1 MGMNRKKTEEYIKN
15 QYGIEPDFPWD
26 GDFVTAVFRHKDNR
40 KWFALI
46 MRVSGYR
53 LGLDTDEP
61 VDCMNLKIDDPAIS
75 GDKYRIRVHVEVVA
89 NKNYILFVKHFCNIL
104 SSLSLSPQEYLDY
117 FRIEMPVNV
126 YNPFHF

>member
-46 MRVSGYR
+46 MRVSGDR
-53 LGLDTDEP
+53 IGLDTNEP
-61 VDCMNLKIDDPAIS
+61 VDCMNLKIDDPMLLDMLIHEKGIIPAYHMNKQHWITVFLD
-75 GDKYRIRVHVEVVA
+75 GTVKDKKVTDLID
-89 NKNYILFVKHFCNIL
+89 L
-104 SSLSLSPQEYLDY
+104 SYSVTAGKKK
-117 FRIEMPVNV
+117 RR
-126 YNPFHF
+126 

>member
-15 QYGIEPDFPWD
+15 QYGIESDFPWD

-46 MRVSGYR
+46 MRVSGDR

-61 VDCMNLKIDDPAIS
+61 VDCMNLKIDDPMLLDMLIHEKGIIPAYHMNKQHWITVFLD
-75 GDKYRIRVHVEVVA
+75 GTVKDKKVTDLIDMSYSVTAGKKKRR
-89 NKNYILFVKHFCNIL
+89 
-104 SSLSLSPQEYLDY
+104 
-117 FRIEMPVNV
+117 
-126 YNPFHF
+126 

>member
-46 MRVSGYR
+46 MRVSGDR
-53 LGLDTDEP
+53 LGLETDEP
-61 VDCMNLKIDDPAIS
+61 VDCINLKIDDPMLLDMLIHEKGIIPAYHMNKQHWITVFLD
-75 GDKYRIRVHVEVVA
+75 GTVKDKKVTDLID
-89 NKNYILFVKHFCNIL
+89 L
-104 SSLSLSPQEYLDY
+104 SYSVTAGKKK
-117 FRIEMPVNV
+117 RR
-126 YNPFHF
+126 

>member
-15 QYGIEPDFPWD
+15 QYGIEPYFPWD

-46 MRVSGYR
+46 MRVSGDR

-61 VDCMNLKIDDPAIS
+61 VDCMNLKIDDPMLLDMLIHEKGMIPAYHMNKQHWITVFLD
-75 GDKYRIRVHVEVVA
+75 GTVKDKKVTDLID
-89 NKNYILFVKHFCNIL
+89 L
-104 SSLSLSPQEYLDY
+104 SYSVTAGKKK
-117 FRIEMPVNV
+117 RR
-126 YNPFHF
+126 

>member
-46 MRVSGYR
+46 MRVSGDR

-61 VDCMNLKIDDPAIS
+61 VDCMNLKIDDPMLLDMLIHEKGIIPAYHMNKQHWITVFLD
-75 GDKYRIRVHVEVVA
+75 GTVKDKKVTDLID
-89 NKNYILFVKHFCNIL
+89 L
-104 SSLSLSPQEYLDY
+104 SYSVTAGKKK
-117 FRIEMPVNV
+117 RR
-126 YNPFHF
+126 

>member
-46 MRVSGYR
+46 MRVSGDR

-61 VDCMNLKIDDPAIS
+61 VDCMNLKIDDPMLLDMLIHEKRMIPAYHMNKQHWITVFLD
-75 GDKYRIRVHVEVVA
+75 GTVKDKKVTDLID
-89 NKNYILFVKHFCNIL
+89 L
-104 SSLSLSPQEYLDY
+104 SYSVTAGKKK
-117 FRIEMPVNV
+117 RR
-126 YNPFHF
+126 

>member
-46 MRVSGYR
+46 MRVSGDR

-61 VDCMNLKIDDPAIS
+61 VYCMNLKIDDPMLLDMLIHEKGIIPAYHMNKQHWITVFLD
-75 GDKYRIRVHVEVVA
+75 GTVKDKKVTDLID
-89 NKNYILFVKHFCNIL
+89 L
-104 SSLSLSPQEYLDY
+104 SYSVTAGKKK
-117 FRIEMPVNV
+117 RR
-126 YNPFHF
+126 

>member
-46 MRVSGYR
+46 MRVSGDR
-53 LGLDTDEP
+53 IGLDTDEP
-61 VDCMNLKIDDPAIS
+61 VDCMNLKIDDPMLLDMLIHEKGIIPAYHMNKQHWITVFLD
-75 GDKYRIRVHVEVVA
+75 GTVKDKKVTDLID
-89 NKNYILFVKHFCNIL
+89 L
-104 SSLSLSPQEYLDY
+104 SYSVTAGKKK
-117 FRIEMPVNV
+117 RR
-126 YNPFHF
+126 

>member
-46 MRVSGYR
+46 MKVSGDR

-61 VDCMNLKIDDPAIS
+61 VDCMNLKIDDPMLLDMLIHEKGIIPAYHMNKQHWITVFLD
-75 GDKYRIRVHVEVVA
+75 GTVKDKKVTDLID
-89 NKNYILFVKHFCNIL
+89 L
-104 SSLSLSPQEYLDY
+104 SYSVTAGKKK
-117 FRIEMPVNV
+117 RR
-126 YNPFHF
+126 

>member
-1 MGMNRKKTEEYIKN
+1 MNRKKTEEYIKN

-46 MRVSGYR
+46 MRVSGDR

-61 VDCMNLKIDDPAIS
+61 VDCMNLKIDDPMLLDMLIHEKGIIPAYHMNKQHWITVFLD
-75 GDKYRIRVHVEVVA
+75 GTVKDKKVTDLID
-89 NKNYILFVKHFCNIL
+89 L
-104 SSLSLSPQEYLDY
+104 SYSVTAGKKK
-117 FRIEMPVNV
+117 RR
-126 YNPFHF
+126 

>member
-46 MRVSGYR
+46 MRVSGDR

-61 VDCMNLKIDDPAIS
+61 VDCMNLKIDDPMLLDMLIHEKGMIPAYHMNKQHWITVFLD
-75 GDKYRIRVHVEVVA
+75 GTVKDKKVTDLID
-89 NKNYILFVKHFCNIL
+89 L
-104 SSLSLSPQEYLDY
+104 SYSVTAGKKK
-117 FRIEMPVNV
+117 RR
-126 YNPFHF
+126 

>member
-1 MGMNRKKTEEYIKN
+1 MNRKKTEEYIKN

-46 MRVSGYR
+46 MRVSGDR

-61 VDCMNLKIDDPAIS
+61 VDCMNLKIDDPMLLDMLIHEKGMIPAYHMNKQHWITVFLD
-75 GDKYRIRVHVEVVA
+75 GTVKDKKVTDLID
-89 NKNYILFVKHFCNIL
+89 L
-104 SSLSLSPQEYLDY
+104 SYSVTAGKKK
-117 FRIEMPVNV
+117 RR
-126 YNPFHF
+126 

>member
-1 MGMNRKKTEEYIKN
+1 MNRKKTEEYIKN

-46 MRVSGYR
+46 MRVSGDR

-61 VDCMNLKIDDPAIS
+61 VYCMNLKIDDPMLLDMLIHEKGIIPAYHMNKQHWITVFLD
-75 GDKYRIRVHVEVVA
+75 GTVKDKKVTDLID
-89 NKNYILFVKHFCNIL
+89 L
-104 SSLSLSPQEYLDY
+104 SYSVTAGKKK
-117 FRIEMPVNV
+117 RR
-126 YNPFHF
+126 

>member
-1 MGMNRKKTEEYIKN
+1 MNRKKTEEYIKN

-46 MRVSGYR
+46 MKVSGDR

-61 VDCMNLKIDDPAIS
+61 VDCMNLKIDDPMLLDMLIHEKGIIPAYHMNKQHWITVFLD
-75 GDKYRIRVHVEVVA
+75 GTVKDKKVTDLID
-89 NKNYILFVKHFCNIL
+89 L
-104 SSLSLSPQEYLDY
+104 SYSVTAGKKK
-117 FRIEMPVNV
+117 RR
-126 YNPFHF
+126 

>member
-46 MRVSGYR
+46 MRVSGDR

-61 VDCMNLKIDDPAIS
+61 VDCMNLKIDDPMLLDMLIHEKGMIPAYHMNKQHWITVCLD
-75 GDKYRIRVHVEVVA
+75 GTVKDKKVTDLID
-89 NKNYILFVKHFCNIL
+89 L
-104 SSLSLSPQEYLDY
+104 SYSVTAGKKK
-117 FRIEMPVNV
+117 RR
-126 YNPFHF
+126 